1 MDRAKRTMAAGAV
14 ALSMFLLAGGTSTAF
29 AGAQPRD
36 PGGHAGQ
43 GRDGHRG
50 DRADR
55 VGNGGTGRTHTATAS
70 RAPQTVPKPP
80 AFGSSGSRSPAI
92 VPVFVAPKVTFG
104 NGRHPEPGRG
114 VPPAVTAPQPGLPVP
129 APVAVVPQPAP
140 LGMAPPAPH
149 PAAPLDLSARHAWDS
164 ARPGQPWTSWF
175 GLAGLL
181 LIPLAGAALGYRQ
194 ARAAKL
200 AAGLVVR

>member
-1 MDRAKRTMAAGAV
+1 MAAGAV
-14 ALSMFLLAGGTSTAF
+14 ALSMFLLAGGMSTAL
-29 AGAQPRD
+29 ADAQPGGS
-36 PGGHAGQ
+36 GGHAGQ
-43 GRDGHRG
+43 GPDVHRG
-50 DRADR
+50 DRAGR
-55 VGNGGTGRTHTATAS
+55 VGNGGTVRTDTTSAS
-70 RAPQTVPKPP
+70 RAPQAAPKSPVSS
-80 AFGSSGSRSPAI
+80 SSGSRSPRI

-104 NGRHPEPGRG
+104 NGRHPAPGPG
-114 VPPAVTAPQPGLPVP
+114 MDSVPQWQQTQPEAPLPP
-129 APVAVVPQPAP
+129 PVAVVPQPAP
-140 LGMAPPAPH
+140 LGIPQPAPR

-164 ARPGQPWTSWF
+164 NRPGQPWTSWF